1 MYFTLDEVR
10 DRVRERDMKQENELY
25 RILSTEYSQNPYRK
39 GSNRAK
45 LWDCEKRELENEYK
59 KLVCSLYG

>member
-1 MYFTLDEVR
+1 MYFILDEVR
-10 DRVRERDMKQENELY
+10 SRVRERDIQRENELY
-25 RILSTEYSQNPYRK
+25 RILSMEYSQNPYRK

-59 KLVCSLYG
+59 KLVRSLYG